1 MLNYFCLHKC
11 RLNLVN
17 ILDTQNN
24 IMKFLIYGTCIHAQV
39 DPYLKEPKKRI
50 LFEQLE
56 QLIKAQEESIATIRA
71 SEKEVCPL

>member
-1 MLNYFCLHKC
+1 
-11 RLNLVN
+11 
-17 ILDTQNN
+17 
-24 IMKFLIYGTCIHAQV
+24 MKFLIYGTCIHAQV